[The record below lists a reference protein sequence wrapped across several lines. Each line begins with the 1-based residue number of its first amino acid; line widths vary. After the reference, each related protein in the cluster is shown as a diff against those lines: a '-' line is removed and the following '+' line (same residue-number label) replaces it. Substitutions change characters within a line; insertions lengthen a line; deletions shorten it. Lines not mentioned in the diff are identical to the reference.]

1 MEYRRLGRSGLQIS
15 ALVLGTMNFGVP
27 TDVKDASCLVNKA
40 IDEGINLIDC
50 ADVYN
55 QGEAERMLG
64 KILKE
69 NKNRKE
75 VLLTSKVFNPT
86 GSGPNDKGN
95 TRHHIIEGCECSLR
109 QLQTDYIDI
118 YFLHRTDFQVH
129 QEESLE
135 ALNHLRQQGKIRYA
149 ACSTQ
154 PAWRTVEGINIAEKH
169 GYPRFVC
176 EQPPYNLLDRRS
188 ENEIIPMCEHYEIG
202 VITWS
207 PLAQGILA
215 GRYLESNTFP
225 AGSRGS
231 LRDVFKERI
240 SSSGIEVGRAFVEY
254 AKSNNYKPSQLAI
267 AWVLNQPRIT
277 SVIVG
282 PRNIEQLDDLLPSYE
297 IQLTM
302 EDRAFCDELVP
313 PGRYV
318 TSFFNTTDWM
328 LSKGI

>member
-1 MEYRRLGRSGLQIS
+1 MNYRRLGRSGLQVS
-15 ALVLGTMNFGVP
+15 ALALGTMNFGSP
-27 TDVKDASCLVNKA
+27 TGEIEASCLVNEA
-40 IDEGINLIDC
+40 IDKGINVIDC

-55 QGEAERMLG
+55 QGEAERILG
-64 KILKE
+64 NILKS
-69 NKNRKE
+69 NRKRKD

-86 GSGPNDKGN
+86 SSGPNDKGN
-95 TRHHIIEGCECSLR
+95 SRHHIIEGCENSLKR
-109 QLQTDYIDI
+109 LQTDYLDI
-118 YFLHRTDFQVH
+118 YYLHRADFFVH

-154 PAWRTVEGINIAEKH
+154 PAWRTVEGLNISERY

-188 ENEIIPMCEHYEIG
+188 ENEIIPMCQHYDLG
-202 VITWS
+202 VMAWS
-207 PLAQGILA
+207 PIAQGILA
-215 GRYLESNTFP
+215 GKYLNSVNFP
-225 AGSRGS
+225 EGSRGN
-231 LRDVFKERI
+231 LRDVFRERI
-240 SSSGIEVGRAFVEY
+240 SSVGIEIGKAFVEY
-254 AKSNNYKPSQLAI
+254 AKKKDYRPSQLAT
-267 AWVLNQPRIT
+267 AWVLSQPGIS
-277 SVIVG
+277 SVIIG
-282 PRNIEQLDDLLPSYE
+282 PRNIEQFDDLLPSCK

-302 EDRAFCDELVP
+302 EDRAFCDDLVP

>member
-1 MEYRRLGRSGLQIS
+1 
-15 ALVLGTMNFGVP
+15 MNFGSP
-27 TDVKDASCLVNKA
+27 TGETAASCLVNEA
-40 IDEGINLIDC
+40 IDKGINVIDC

-55 QGEAERMLG
+55 QGEAERILG
-64 KILKE
+64 NILKS
-69 NKNRKE
+69 NRKRKD

-95 TRHHIIEGCECSLR
+95 SRHHIIEGCENSLKR
-109 QLQTDYIDI
+109 LQTDYLDI
-118 YFLHRTDFQVH
+118 YYLHRTDFFVH

-154 PAWRTVEGINIAEKH
+154 PAWRTVEGLNISERY

-188 ENEIIPMCEHYEIG
+188 ENEIIPMCQHYDLG
-202 VITWS
+202 VMAWS
-207 PLAQGILA
+207 PIAQGILA
-215 GRYLESNTFP
+215 GKYLNSVNFP
-225 AGSRGS
+225 EGSRGN
-231 LRDVFKERI
+231 LRDVFRERI
-240 SSSGIEVGRAFVEY
+240 SSVGIEIGKAFVEY
-254 AKSNNYKPSQLAI
+254 AKKKDYRPSQLAT
-267 AWVLNQPRIT
+267 AWVLNQPGIT
-277 SVIVG
+277 SVIIG
-282 PRNIEQLDDLLPSYE
+282 PRNIEQFDDLLPSYK

-302 EDRAFCDELVP
+302 EDRAFCDDLVP